1 MGTDFLIVVGV
12 LPVELLLNEFDN
24 FILGFQ

>member
-1 MGTDFLIVVGV
+1 MGTDFLIIVGV

-24 FILGFQ
+24 FILVFQ

>member
-1 MGTDFLIVVGV
+1 MGTDFLIVIGV

-24 FILGFQ
+24 FILVFQ

>member
-24 FILGFQ
+24 FILVFQ